1 MKWKST
7 QNYWLYIRL
16 KSLLYLFLRYHI
28 SKIRFERVR
37 SEVPVLLHFIHFHSS
52 IAGSIGKIVFTL
64 SMHVNLSQAPKLT
77 FLQQIASWFSKQ
89 QQKSFPR
96 RCYQVLHLYI
106 RSPYIVLAKNSIQ
119 CSRPRFEAKLLAN
132 CIHIGT
138 IREGQT
144 TKTCKHGTGLQ
155 YLNQFM
161 NNSLQNNGIKQ
172 A

>member
-1 MKWKST
+1 MNAFGVKY
-7 QNYWLYIRL
+7 QYYFI
-16 KSLLYLFLRYHI
+16 SLIFIQASEHW
-28 SKIRFERVR
+28 ENRVN
-37 SEVPVLLHFIHFHSS
+37 
-52 IAGSIGKIVFTL
+52 L
-64 SMHVNLSQAPKLT
+64 SMHVNLSQAPKFT

-96 RCYQVLHLYI
+96 RCYKVLHLYYI

-119 CSRPRFEAKLLAN
+119 CSRPGFESKLLSN
-132 CIHIGT
+132 CIHVGT

-161 NNSLQNNGIKQ
+161 NNCLQNNGIKQ

>member
-1 MKWKST
+1 MR
-7 QNYWLYIRL
+7 LYIRL
-16 KSLLYLFLRYHI
+16 KSLSYLFLRYHI

-37 SEVPVLLHFIHFHSS
+37 SEVPVLITSFHPFSFKHRREHWENCVYLVYA
-52 IAGSIGKIVFTL
+52 I
-64 SMHVNLSQAPKLT
+64 VNLSQAPKLT

-106 RSPYIVLAKNSIQ
+106 RSPYIVLAKNSLQ

-161 NNSLQNNGIKQ
+161 NNCLQNNGIKQ